1 MNVSPTTIGNRIET
15 LDILRG
21 FALLGIFIANML
33 LFHSPYFYIDPHSYF
48 STPSDVASYQ
58 LINIFVEASFY
69 PIFAMMFGYGL
80 NMQYEKAI
88 ANGTSYVPVMAK
100 RLTLLMG
107 FGLIHALFVWSG
119 DVLFTYALMGFIM
132 LAAIRIPKKWL
143 LWIALIVY
151 FLPTLLFIG
160 GMYLLAQ
167 LDPNQLMDG
176 FVDIQQIELAITAYA
191 HGTYGEALVFRITE
205 WLIYGL
211 TSSFLGIFMV
221 LPLIML
227 GAAFSKGKLFERASE
242 LKGRI
247 AIVGIIALA
256 AGIFIKSWPYMDS
269 HAYHNVLTQQ
279 LIGGPILAIGYASV
293 IILLC
298 QILLFRT
305 IFRPISKAGRMSL
318 TTYLTQSIVAT
329 LLFYGYGF
337 GLYGKVDLETGT
349 LIAVGIFA
357 IQVIF
362 AELWLLKFRM
372 GPFEWLWRKATY
384 GKNMTKKE
392 EKEQAL

>member
-1 MNVSPTTIGNRIET
+1 MNVTPTIGNRIEA

-33 LFHSPYFYIDPHSYF
+33 TFHSPYFYIDPHSYF
-48 STPSDVASYQ
+48 STPSDVASYK
-58 LINIFVEASFY
+58 LVNLFVETSFY

-88 ANGTSYVPVMAK
+88 ANGTSYVPMMAR
-100 RLTLLMG
+100 RLVILMG

-132 LAAIRIPKKWL
+132 LAAIRIPRKWL
-143 LWIALIVY
+143 LSVALIVY
-151 FLPTLLFIG
+151 LLPTLLFIG
-160 GMYLLAQ
+160 GIYALAV
-167 LDPNQLMDG
+167 LNPNSLMDG
-176 FVDIQQIELAITAYA
+176 FVDIHRIEMAITAYA

-205 WLIYGL
+205 WLLVGL
-211 TSSFLGIFMV
+211 PGALLGIFMV

-227 GAAFSKGKLFERASE
+227 GAVFSKWKLFERAAE
-242 LKGRI
+242 MKGRL
-247 AIVGIIALA
+247 AIVAIIALA
-256 AGIFIKSWPYMDS
+256 AGIFVKSWPYIDGF
-269 HAYHNVLTQQ
+269 AYYNILTQQ
-279 LIGGPILAIGYASV
+279 LIGGPILAIGYACV
-293 IILLC
+293 IILLS
-298 QILLFRT
+298 QLPIFRT

-318 TTYLTQSIVAT
+318 TTYLMQSIIAT
-329 LLFYGYGF
+329 LIFYGYGF
-337 GLYGKVDLETGT
+337 GLYGKVDIETGT
-349 LIAVGIFA
+349 MIAVGIFA

-372 GPFEWLWRKATY
+372 GPFEWLWRKGTY
-384 GKNMTKKE
+384 GKDMSKLK

>member
-1 MNVSPTTIGNRIET
+1 MNVTPTIGNRIES
-15 LDILRG
+15 LDVLRG

-33 LFHSPYFYIDPHSYF
+33 IFHSPYFYIDPHSYF
-48 STPSDVASYQ
+48 STPSDVASYK

-69 PIFAMMFGYGL
+69 PIFAMLFGYGL

-88 ANGTSYVPVMAK
+88 ANGTSYVPMMAK
-100 RLTLLMG
+100 RLAILMG

-143 LWIALIVY
+143 FWIALLVY
-151 FLPTLLFIG
+151 LLPTFLFIG
-160 GMYLLAQ
+160 LIYVLVK
-167 LDPNQLMDG
+167 LDPNQLMEG

-191 HGTYGEALVFRITE
+191 HGTYGEAFVFRFSE
-205 WLIYGL
+205 WLLYGL
-211 TSSFLGIFMV
+211 TNSFLGIFMV
-221 LPLIML
+221 LPLIMI
-227 GAAFSKGKLFERASE
+227 GAAFSKGKLFERAAEMKS
-242 LKGRI
+242 KI

-269 HAYHNVLTQQ
+269 HMYHNLLTQQ
-279 LIGGPILAIGYASV
+279 LIGGPILAIGYSCV

-298 QILLFRT
+298 QLPIFRT

-318 TTYLTQSIVAT
+318 TTYLMQSIIAT
-329 LLFYGYGF
+329 VLFYGYGF

-349 LIAVGIFA
+349 MIAVGVFA

-372 GPFEWLWRKATY
+372 GPFEWLWRKGTY
-384 GKNMTKKE
+384 GKNMPKKE
-392 EKEQAL
+392 EKQQAL

>member
-1 MNVSPTTIGNRIET
+1 MNILPTIGNRIEAM
-15 LDILRG
+15 DILRG

-33 LFHSPYFYIDPHSYF
+33 TFHSPYFYIDQYTYF
-48 STPSDVASYQ
+48 STPSDVASYK
-58 LINIFVEASFY
+58 LINLFVEASFY

-88 ANGTSYVPVMAK
+88 ANGTSYVPMMAR
-100 RLTLLMG
+100 RLAILMG
-107 FGLIHALFVWSG
+107 FGIIHALFVWSG

-132 LAAIRIPKKWL
+132 LAAVRIPKKWL
-143 LWIALIVY
+143 FWIAMTVY
-151 FLPTLLFIG
+151 LLPTFLFIG
-160 GMYLLAQ
+160 GTYLLTIFN
-167 LDPNQLMDG
+167 PNQLMDG
-176 FVDIQQIELAITAYA
+176 FVNIQQIELAITAYA

-205 WLIYGL
+205 WLLIGL
-211 TSSFLGIFMV
+211 TSSFLGVFMV

-227 GAAFSKGKLFERASE
+227 GAAFSKWKLFERAAE
-242 LKGRI
+242 MKGKI
-247 AIVGIIALA
+247 AIVGIVTLLV
-256 AGIFIKSWPYMDS
+256 GVFIKSWPYIDG
-269 HAYHNVLTQQ
+269 HAYYKTLTQQ

-298 QILLFRT
+298 QLPIFQV

-318 TTYLTQSIVAT
+318 TTYLMQSIIAT
-329 LLFYGYGF
+329 TLFYGYGF
-337 GLYGKVDLETGT
+337 GLYGKVDVETGT
-349 LIAVGIFA
+349 LIAVGVFA

-372 GPFEWLWRKATY
+372 GPFEWLWRKGTY

>member
-1 MNVSPTTIGNRIET
+1 MNVSPTIGNRIEA
-15 LDILRG
+15 LDTLRG

-33 LFHSPYFYIDPHSYF
+33 IFHSPYFYIDPHSYF
-48 STPSDVASYQ
+48 STPSDVASYK

-69 PIFAMMFGYGL
+69 PIFAMLFGYGL

-88 ANGTSYVPVMAK
+88 ANGTSYVPMMAK
-100 RLTLLMG
+100 RLVILMG

-119 DVLFTYALMGFIM
+119 DVLFTYAIMGFIM

-143 LWIALIVY
+143 FWIAIIIYLI
-151 FLPTLLFIG
+151 PTFLFIG
-160 GMYLLAQ
+160 VIYLLAK

-176 FVDIQQIELAITAYA
+176 YVNIQQIELAITAYA
-191 HGTYGEALVFRITE
+191 HGTYGEVFVFRFSE
-205 WLIYGL
+205 WLLYGL
-211 TSSFLGIFMV
+211 TNSFLGIFMV
-221 LPLIML
+221 LPLIMI
-227 GAAFSKGKLFERASE
+227 GAAFSKGKLFERAAEMKS
-242 LKGRI
+242 KI
-247 AIVGIIALA
+247 AIVGIIALV

-269 HAYHNVLTQQ
+269 HAYHNLLTQQ

-298 QILLFRT
+298 QLPIFRT
-305 IFRPISKAGRMSL
+305 IFSPISKAGRMSL

-329 LLFYGYGF
+329 ILFYGYGF

-372 GPFEWLWRKATY
+372 GPFEWLWRKGTY

-392 EKEQAL
+392 EKVQAL

>member
-1 MNVSPTTIGNRIET
+1 MNVSPTLGNRIES
-15 LDILRG
+15 LDTLRG

-33 LFHSPYFYIDPHSYF
+33 IFHSPYFYIDAHSYF
-48 STPSDVASYQ
+48 STPSDVASYK

-69 PIFAMMFGYGL
+69 PIFAMLFGYGL

-88 ANGTSYVPVMAK
+88 AIGTSHVPMMAK
-100 RLTLLMG
+100 RLAILMG

-132 LAAIRIPKKWL
+132 LAAIRLPKKWL

-151 FLPTLLFIG
+151 LIPTFLFIG
-160 GMYLLAQ
+160 LIYLLAK

-191 HGTYGEALVFRITE
+191 HGTYGEAFVFRFSE

-211 TSSFLGIFMV
+211 MNAFLGAFMV

-227 GAAFSKGKLFERASE
+227 GALFSKLKLFERASE
-242 LKGRI
+242 MKVRI
-247 AIVGIIALA
+247 ALVGVIALA

-269 HAYHNVLTQQ
+269 HAYHNQLIQQ
-279 LIGGPILAIGYASV
+279 LLGGPILAIGYASV

-298 QILLFRT
+298 QLPIFRT
-305 IFRPISKAGRMSL
+305 IFRPVSKAGRMSL
-318 TTYLTQSIVAT
+318 TTYLMQSIIAT
-329 LLFYGYGF
+329 TIFYGYGF
-337 GLYGKVDLETGT
+337 GLYGKVDIETGT

-372 GPFEWLWRKATY
+372 GPFEWLWRKGTY
-384 GKNMTKKE
+384 GKNMPKKE
-392 EKEQAL
+392 GKEQAL

>member
-1 MNVSPTTIGNRIET
+1 MNATPTIGNRIES

-33 LFHSPYFYIDPHSYF
+33 TFHSPYFYIDPHSYF
-48 STPSDVASYQ
+48 STPSDVASYK
-58 LINIFVEASFY
+58 LINLFVEASFY

-88 ANGTSYVPVMAK
+88 ANGTSYVPMMA
-100 RLTLLMG
+100 RRMAILMG
-107 FGLIHALFVWSG
+107 FGLIHALFIWSG

-132 LAAIRIPKKWL
+132 LAVVRVPKRWL

-151 FLPTLLFIG
+151 LLPTFLFIG
-160 GMYLLAQ
+160 GVYLLTKH
-167 LDPNQLMDG
+167 DPNKLMEG
-176 FVDIQQIELAITAYA
+176 FVDIQRIELAITAYA
-191 HGTYGEALVFRITE
+191 HGTYGEALVFRISE
-205 WLIYGL
+205 WLFIGL
-211 TSSFLGIFMV
+211 TNSFIGIFMV

-227 GAAFSKGKLFERASE
+227 GAAFSKWKLFERAAV

-247 AIVGIIALA
+247 AVVGIITLA
-256 AGIFIKSWPYMDS
+256 AGIFIKSWPYIDG
-269 HAYHNVLTQQ
+269 YEFYNRLIQQ
-279 LIGGPILAIGYASV
+279 LIGGPILAIGYACV

-298 QILLFRT
+298 TLPIFRT
-305 IFRPISKAGRMSL
+305 IFRPIGKAGRLSL
-318 TTYLTQSIVAT
+318 TTYLMQSIIAT
-329 LLFYGYGF
+329 FLFYGYGF

-349 LIAVGIFA
+349 MIAVGIFA

-372 GPFEWLWRKATY
+372 GPFEWLWRKGVY
-384 GKNMTKKE
+384 GKNMPKKE

>member
-1 MNVSPTTIGNRIET
+1 MNVTPTIGNRIEA
-15 LDILRG
+15 LDTLRG

-33 LFHSPYFYIDPHSYF
+33 IFHSPYFYIDPHSYF
-48 STPSDVASYQ
+48 STPSDVASYK

-69 PIFAMMFGYGL
+69 PIFAMLFGYGL

-88 ANGTSYVPVMAK
+88 ANGTSYVPMMAK
-100 RLTLLMG
+100 RLAILMG

-119 DVLFTYALMGFIM
+119 DVLFAYALMGFIM
-132 LAAIRIPKKWL
+132 LAAIRIPKKWI
-143 LWIALIVY
+143 LWIALLVY
-151 FLPTLLFIG
+151 LLPTFLFIG
-160 GMYLLAQ
+160 LIYLLAKI
-167 LDPNQLMDG
+167 DPNQLMDG

-191 HGTYGEALVFRITE
+191 HGTYGEAFVFRFSE

-211 TSSFLGIFMV
+211 TNSFLGIFMV
-221 LPLIML
+221 LPLIMI
-227 GAAFSKGKLFERASE
+227 GAAFSKGKLFERAAEMKS
-242 LKGRI
+242 KI

-269 HAYHNVLTQQ
+269 QMYHNLLIQQ
-279 LIGGPILAIGYASV
+279 LLGGPILAIGYASV

-298 QILLFRT
+298 QLPVFRT

-318 TTYLTQSIVAT
+318 TTYLMQSIIAT
-329 LLFYGYGF
+329 ILFYGYGF

-349 LIAVGIFA
+349 MIAVGIFA

-372 GPFEWLWRKATY
+372 GPFEWLWRKGTY
-384 GKNMTKKE
+384 GKNMPKKE
-392 EKEQAL
+392 EKRQAL

>member
-1 MNVSPTTIGNRIET
+1 MNVTPTIGNRIEA
-15 LDILRG
+15 LDTLRG

-33 LFHSPYFYIDPHSYF
+33 IFHSPYFYIDPHSYF
-48 STPSDVASYQ
+48 STPSDVASYK

-69 PIFAMMFGYGL
+69 PIFAMLFGYGL

-88 ANGTSYVPVMAK
+88 ANGTSYVPMMAK
-100 RLTLLMG
+100 RLAILMG

-119 DVLFTYALMGFIM
+119 DVLFAYALMGFIM

-143 LWIALIVY
+143 IWIALLVY
-151 FLPTLLFIG
+151 LLPTLLFIG
-160 GMYLLAQ
+160 LIYVLAM

-191 HGTYGEALVFRITE
+191 HGTYGEAFAFRFSE

-211 TSSFLGIFMV
+211 TNSFLGIFMV
-221 LPLIML
+221 LPLIMI
-227 GAAFSKGKLFERASE
+227 GAAFSKGKLFERAAEMKS
-242 LKGRI
+242 KI

-269 HAYHNVLTQQ
+269 HMYHNLLIQQ
-279 LIGGPILAIGYASV
+279 LLGGPILAIGYASV

-298 QILLFRT
+298 QLPVFKT

-318 TTYLTQSIVAT
+318 TTYLMQSIIAT
-329 LLFYGYGF
+329 ALFYGYGF

-349 LIAVGIFA
+349 MIAVGIFA

-372 GPFEWLWRKATY
+372 GPFEWLWRKGTY
-384 GKNMTKKE
+384 GKNMPKKE